1 MKILKKKKP
10 SELFHELKAES
21 GWSDLK
27 IILMVLDLYAEL
39 EDERFEYAL
48 GSVVALAGRI
58 IEATHGKEAAVA
70 YMDGLSTTLEKV
82 WNEKHEDPSR

>member
-48 GSVVALAGRI
+48 GSVVASTGRI
-58 IEATHGKEAAVA
+58 IEASHGKEAAVA
-70 YMDGLSTTLEKV
+70 YMAEFSTKLEKV